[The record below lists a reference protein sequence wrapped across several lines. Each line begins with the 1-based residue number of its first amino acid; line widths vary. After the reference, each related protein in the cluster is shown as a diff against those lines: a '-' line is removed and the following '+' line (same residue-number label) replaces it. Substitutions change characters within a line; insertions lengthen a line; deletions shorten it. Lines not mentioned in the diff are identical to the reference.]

1 MYYTEISTL
10 IIIVTSLVAFY
21 LLYRARELNLGIL
34 VSISLGSITLGFTF
48 FPVFKTV
55 MVLLKESIF
64 INKSFAFIVSVLAVL
79 IIFLIFIL
87 VISLIISLVMPNKLA
102 SIDCCVVIDNAIAKI
117 KYGYN
122 ENMLKKPVDTEQ
134 KIDTMGI
141 EKEEV
146 NSDIILCNVA
156 YDDAC
161 ACEETTKDAACAVQ
175 DDSKNS
181 DIANQDIVD
190 QVDTDYSDI
199 IQSENL
205 ETIPSD
211 MSEEIGINNSDNN
224 NMGDQISE
232 TEVPQVETAEINAVE
247 TDVPK
252 IEIPEISISE
262 SETQIPAPEAKLE
275 KLSTE
280 DVKDA
285 NALVFKA
292 LEKKGDN
299 KKVEAIEY
307 YMKALQQQPD
317 VEMILWIVLDVCALY
332 KQLGL
337 NELAISILE
346 TVSSQYGTAIK
357 PEVKKEIMNCLT

>member
-1 MYYTEISTL
+1 MSYTGISTL

-21 LLYRARELNLGIL
+21 LLYRAKELNLGIL
-34 VSISLGSITLGFTF
+34 MSISLGSITLGFTF
-48 FPVFKTV
+48 LPVFKAV

-64 INKSFAFIVSVLAVL
+64 INKSFAFIISVLAVL

-87 VISLIISLVMPNKLA
+87 VISLIISLAMPNKLA

-117 KYGYN
+117 KYGYT

-146 NSDIILCNVA
+146 NSDITLHNVA

-161 ACEETTKDAACAVQ
+161 ACEETINEVTYTVQ
-175 DDSKNS
+175 EESRDS
-181 DIANQDIVD
+181 DITD
-190 QVDTDYSDI
+190 QVNDDYDNM
-199 IQSENL
+199 IQSENI
-205 ETIPSD
+205 ETINSD
-211 MSEEIGINNSDNN
+211 MSEEIEIYYSDNN
-224 NMGDQISE
+224 NVGDQISE
-232 TEVPQVETAEINAVE
+232 TVVPQAETVKINAVE
-247 TDVPK
+247 ADVQK
-252 IEIPEISISE
+252 QEILEVNISE

-275 KLSTE
+275 KFSTE
-280 DVKDA
+280 EVNDA
-285 NALVFKA
+285 QTLVLKA
-292 LEKKGDN
+292 LQKKGDD
-299 KKVEAIEY
+299 KKEEAIEY
-307 YMKALQQQPD
+307 YMRALQKQPD

-346 TVSSQYGTAIK
+346 TLASQYGTAIK
-357 PEVKKEIMNCLT
+357 PEVKKEIMNCLI

>member
-1 MYYTEISTL
+1 MSYAGISTL

-21 LLYRARELNLGIL
+21 LLYRAKELNLGIL
-34 VSISLGSITLGFTF
+34 ISISLASITLGFTF
-48 FPVFKTV
+48 LPIFKAV

-64 INKSFAFIVSVLAVL
+64 INKSFAFIISVLAVL

-87 VISLIISLVMPNKLA
+87 IISLIISLAMPNKFA

-117 KYGYN
+117 KYGYA
-122 ENMLKKPVDTEQ
+122 ENMLKKPVDTEE

-146 NSDIILCNVA
+146 NSDITLHNVT
-156 YDDAC
+156 YDEAC
-161 ACEETTKDAACAVQ
+161 VCEETVNEETYAVQ
-175 DDSKNS
+175 EDSQDS
-181 DIANQDIVD
+181 DITDLVN
-190 QVDTDYSDI
+190 TDYSNI
-199 IQSENL
+199 IQSESI
-205 ETIPSD
+205 ETINSD
-211 MSEEIGINNSDNN
+211 MSEEIEIYNSDNN
-224 NMGDQISE
+224 VGDQISE
-232 TEVPQVETAEINAVE
+232 TKVPQFETVEINAVE

-252 IEIPEISISE
+252 TQIPKVSISE

-275 KLSTE
+275 NFSTE
-280 DVKDA
+280 DVSDA
-285 NALVFKA
+285 KTLVLKA
-292 LEKKGDN
+292 LQKKGDD
-299 KKVEAIEY
+299 KKEEAIEY

-346 TVSSQYGTAIK
+346 TLASQYGNAIK
-357 PEVKKEIMNCLT
+357 PEVKKEIMNCLI